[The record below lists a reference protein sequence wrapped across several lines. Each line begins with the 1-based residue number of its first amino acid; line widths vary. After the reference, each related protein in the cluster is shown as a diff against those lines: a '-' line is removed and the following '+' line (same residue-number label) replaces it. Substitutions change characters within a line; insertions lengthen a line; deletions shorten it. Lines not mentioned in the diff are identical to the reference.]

1 MGKALGRERITVS
14 STAIGFTD
22 GADQETANTWQL
34 KGVNKAVCRV
44 EDAQIR
50 VTTVGTPLAGSVG
63 QEKDPGEEFEVT
75 GYDDLRDFLAIRTGG
90 SDGILEVIFEGDGGV

>member
-44 EDAQIR
+44 ENQEIR
-50 VTTVGTPLAGSVG
+50 ITTIGTPVAGSVG
-63 QEKDPGEEFEVT
+63 LEKAPGDEFSIT
-75 GYDDLRDFLAIRTGG
+75 GYDDLKGFLAIRTGG
-90 SDGILEVIFEGDGGV
+90 TDGVLEVIYEGGGGV